1 MEATLNGPYGRTALG
16 PTSLTI
22 GRAADNQLVV
32 NDPRTSS
39 HHAEI
44 RPEGQGYSVID
55 LGSTNSTFINEQRI
69 EPNVPRLLAAG
80 DRVRIGDTI
89 FTYELTGVSQIE
101 PTIYAAYNQGD
112 NAGYPP
118 TVAAPPFTGYGSD
131 AQQGAP
137 QAYQP
142 PPPPPAYQAYPY
154 APPAQQYAPQY
165 APQPMSPQGMPG
177 YAAPVPAAR
186 PRGRRGLWI
195 ALGII
200 GGVLLIAIILFI
212 TLFAVIAANVSTP
225 TKTLNAFC
233 SALKGGDYQTAY
245 NQLSSSLQSQLGSE
259 AKFAAAFSSNGQL
272 GKITDCTVSNV
283 NDTAGTGTISYTFA
297 SGQTLVDDYVLIKEN
312 NTWKINA
319 QQPRT

>member
-32 NDPRTSS
+32 NDPKTSS

-154 APPAQQYAPQY
+154 APPAQQY

>member
-22 GRAADNQLVV
+22 GRAAANQLVV
-32 NDPRTSS
+32 SDPKTSS

-55 LGSTNSTFINEQRI
+55 LGSTNGTFINEQRI
-69 EPNVPRLLAAG
+69 QPNVPRLLAAG
-80 DRVRIGDTI
+80 DIVRIGDTI

-101 PTIYAAYNQGD
+101 PTAYAAYNQGE

-118 TVAAPPFTGYGSD
+118 TVAAPPFAGYGSD
-131 AQQGAP
+131 AQQGAS

-165 APQPMSPQGMPG
+165 APQPMSPPGMPG
-177 YAAPVPAAR
+177 YAAPIPVAR
-186 PRGRRGLWI
+186 PKSRRGLWI

-200 GGVLLIAIILFI
+200 GGVLLIGII
-212 TLFAVIAANVSTP
+212 LFAVIAANVSTP
-225 TKTLNAFC
+225 TRTLQAYCDGIKAHDAHAAYQQIASSVQHTESENQFK
-233 SALKGGDYQTAY
+233 ALLEPGLYH
-245 NQLSSSLQSQLGSE
+245 
-259 AKFAAAFSSNGQL
+259 
-272 GKITDCTVSNV
+272 ITNCTVSNV
-283 NDTAGTGTISYTFA
+283 TENGSTATGTITYMADT
-297 SGQTLVDDYVLIKEN
+297 GQTATANYTLFNEN
-312 NTWKINA
+312 GIWKI
-319 QQPRT
+319 TSETGV